1 MLKSSYGRA
10 SIDDDFFPSLLSSCD
25 VPASSYPYM
34 DPATTTTTTATATGT
49 VTTTAAASATCTGPT
64 YTVQSGDACQS
75 IGVANGIATE
85 VFISDNGLD
94 YNCTT
99 LILGEEVCLGDS
111 CDLYQ
116 VQTNNTCDAIF
127 GR

>member
-1 MLKSSYGRA
+1 
-10 SIDDDFFPSLLSSCD
+10 
-25 VPASSYPYM
+25 M
-34 DPATTTTTTATATGT
+34 DPATTTTATATATGT

-127 GR
+127 GRSDLHVDPAHFVKSISFSSLCVTFYEQA